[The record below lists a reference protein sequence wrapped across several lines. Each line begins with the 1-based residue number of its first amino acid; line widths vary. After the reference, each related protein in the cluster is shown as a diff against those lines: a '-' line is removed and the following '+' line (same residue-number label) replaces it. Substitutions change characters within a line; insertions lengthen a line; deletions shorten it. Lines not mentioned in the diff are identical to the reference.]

1 MQLQAPSIVHV
12 ITTGCVS
19 SVIMSGPVL
28 VVTIL
33 FSKSREF
40 DRASSTGPMCCGA
53 PTQQDTGKNPK
64 SPKNPTASALKY
76 DTGKRHAS
84 ALSLFLPEDNIEHNA
99 KESEEP
105 SVNNPRDQ
113 KKPFALPSWCRYIG
127 WFVSLAASLWITYY
141 ILLLSFKWGVGI
153 SQMWLLSVLVS
164 VFTSTIISDPGY
176 VLGLALVATYFAQDI
191 GKALFQKTTGSV
203 GMAYAHDAEI
213 PPPPESILA
222 MAMRLLPC
230 CPAPIDYEDVYITE
244 CGNKP
249 QFIGNY
255 RKYGNLPVLCTPCHL
270 MGVLMTTSIWPAS
283 T

>member
-1 MQLQAPSIVHV
+1 
-12 ITTGCVS
+12 
-19 SVIMSGPVL
+19 MSGPVL

-105 SVNNPRDQ
+105 SVNNPRVQ
-113 KKPFALPSWCRYIG
+113 KEPFALPSWCRYIG

-141 ILLLSFKWGVGI
+141 ILLLSFEWGVGI
-153 SQMWLLSVLVS
+153 SQMWLLAVACVS
-164 VFTSTIISDPGY
+164 LHIYDHLRSWLRPRLGTCRNVFRARHRQST
-176 VLGLALVATYFAQDI
+176 V
-191 GKALFQKTTGSV
+191 
-203 GMAYAHDAEI
+203 
-213 PPPPESILA
+213 PENNGERGHGI
-222 MAMRLLPC
+222 
-230 CPAPIDYEDVYITE
+230 CPR
-244 CGNKP
+244 C
-249 QFIGNY
+249 
-255 RKYGNLPVLCTPCHL
+255 
-270 MGVLMTTSIWPAS
+270 
-283 T
+283 